1 MQAEKKIPPKP
12 EGQIKKEQRNQR
24 IATTL
29 KEQRE
34 KRRADNKAKR
44 QTLLTRI
51 QGYETAFKQAN
62 D

>member
-1 MQAEKKIPPKP
+1 MQAEKKVPPKP

-34 KRRADNKAKR
+34 KRRADNKGKR
-44 QTLLTRI
+44 QALLTRI
-51 QGYETAFKQAN
+51 QGY
-62 D
+62 